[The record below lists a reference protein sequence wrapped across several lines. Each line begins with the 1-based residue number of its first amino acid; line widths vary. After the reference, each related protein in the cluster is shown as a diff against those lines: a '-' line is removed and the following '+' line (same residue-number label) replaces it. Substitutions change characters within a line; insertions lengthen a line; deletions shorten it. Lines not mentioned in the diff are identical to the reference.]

1 MSNINSTTYNQ
12 LNSTK
17 YSSAMSSFPTGYK
30 RWVFNYDIRNC
41 SGNLCPPNT
50 LCMRPEY
57 SYYPTHC
64 VHINNVDD
72 VDQHLSNGPV
82 YLCNDG
88 IAQYITQGMLVTI
101 LIVQACRQQRW
112 VGIVRGIGNRNYRK
126 WLKSRNSGI
135 GTVGNRN
142 CRKSELSGI
151 GTVSKVGTRELEIK
165 FIFGNRNSDPPLIVL
180 CLQFFWR
187 SSSKKISDN
196 KKIKKNP
203 SLCDSITANLE
214 LLTPPRLDLTL
225 IRSNIP
231 TLLRE
236 GNDQPAINSEFSTSK
251 STRFYERTEQANSS
265 TSLFSSEYPVPFA
278 PYQNV

>member
-1 MSNINSTTYNQ
+1 
-12 LNSTK
+12 
-17 YSSAMSSFPTGYK
+17 MSSFPTGYK
-30 RWVFNYDIRNC
+30 RWVLNYDLRNC

-72 VDQHLSNGPV
+72 VDQHLSNGPI

-101 LIVQACRQQRW
+101 LI
-112 VGIVRGIGNRNYRK
+112 
-126 WLKSRNSGI
+126 
-135 GTVGNRN
+135 
-142 CRKSELSGI
+142 
-151 GTVSKVGTRELEIK
+151 
-165 FIFGNRNSDPPLIVL
+165 IVL

-187 SSSKKISDN
+187 SSSKKVSDN

-203 SLCDSITANLE
+203 SICDSITANLE
-214 LLTPPRLDLTL
+214 LLTPPRLDLTH
-225 IRSNIP
+225 IRSNYS

-236 GNDQPAINSEFSTSK
+236 RNDQPTNNSQFSTIK
-251 STRFYERTEQANSS
+251 STKFYKRTEQQANSS
-265 TSLFSSEYPVPFA
+265 TDLFSSEYSVPFA